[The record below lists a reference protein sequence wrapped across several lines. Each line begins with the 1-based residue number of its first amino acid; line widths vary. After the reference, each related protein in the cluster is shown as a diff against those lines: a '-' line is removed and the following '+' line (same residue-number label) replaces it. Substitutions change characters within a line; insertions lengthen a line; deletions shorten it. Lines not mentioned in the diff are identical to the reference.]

1 MDKLPSELTTVTS
14 TSRLLAFALIIL
26 LPFIG
31 FYLGWQYGMESP
43 QTLNEQP
50 DITIISDPNSA
61 DELPDSNDID
71 TVDPVPQEDQ
81 EPSKPIPPVK
91 PIVSP
96 PPSSPNEGTSC
107 GVTNCHGMEVTCGD
121 VSEGGVMCT
130 MEYRIGDF
138 CRQYVDCSV
147 VNGTCQK
154 VEDPRYET
162 CVSCVETCLGIED
175 PTDAFSCEERC
186 RTE

>member
-14 TSRLLAFALIIL
+14 TSRLLTFALIIL

-31 FYLGWQYGMESP
+31 FYLGWQFGMESP
-43 QTLNEQP
+43 QALNESP
-50 DITIISDPNSA
+50 DTTIISDPNNT
-61 DELPDSNDID
+61 DEIPDIDDID
-71 TVDPVPQEDQ
+71 TVDTVPPEDQ
-81 EPSKPIPPVK
+81 EPIEPIDPL
-91 PIVSP
+91 
-96 PPSSPNEGTSC
+96 PSSPNGTSC

-130 MEYRIGDF
+130 MEYRLGDF

-154 VEDPRYET
+154 VKDPRYET
-162 CVSCVETCLGIED
+162 CVSCIETCLGIED